1 MSEDMTPDLNDVID
15 TAARNKALDL
25 QLLKSGEEIAG
36 MTLRPISAGD
46 LALLIEMGVG
56 LVVGRTDS
64 IAFDVGAILYS
75 QSHGKNE
82 IRRLASRKQDF
93 RAAVYDFLDS
103 YEPSVFTEA
112 TPRIIELVEKVNLSR
127 TVAKGEAGSGSGET
141 DPKAGGQAG

>member
-1 MSEDMTPDLNDVID
+1 MNDDLAPDLN
-15 TAARNKALDL
+15 TEERNRDLDL
-25 QLLKSGEEIAG
+25 QLLKSGDEIAG
-36 MTLRPISAGD
+36 LTLRPISAGD

-64 IAFDVGAILYS
+64 VAFDVGAILFS
-75 QSHGKNE
+75 QSKGKNE
-82 IRRLASRKQDF
+82 IRRLAARRQDF
-93 RAAVYDFLDS
+93 RGAVYDFLDS

-127 TVAKGEAGSGSGET
+127 TAVKGEAGVESES